1 MPLQRSAEGT
11 TRNINGREDLSC
23 DPRQLQQPVAA
34 DLPPSVEQTEP
45 ASSRY
50 ITHTPTTYTHKMTAR
65 VRKRSMQ
72 QRVGRETVWQI
83 EQYGWEGQRFP
94 HSLFVKSNG
103 MLTSYIS
110 SGMCPNQVYVHISLG
125 RLLDISLLLPCLFL
139 SCVFFIIACRSGCSL
154 IFTSICPLPNAKKD
168 KGCLQN
174 QSIQSASLGPSMHVP
189 VYVRQIFCGEHL
201 SREGVYTA
209 PLCTFI
215 WSRKE
220 NRQRPKWTWSCEPVP
235 GHSVRFLT
243 ACTVQF
249 YTSHIVTV

>member
-23 DPRQLQQPVAA
+23 DPRQLQHPVAA
-34 DLPPSVEQTEP
+34 ALPPSVEQTEP

-154 IFTSICPLPNAKKD
+154 ILHLF
-168 KGCLQN
+168 
-174 QSIQSASLGPSMHVP
+174 ASGECKEGQGVPAEPKYPKCEPGPVDAHT
-189 VYVRQIFCGEHL
+189 R
-201 SREGVYTA
+201 
-209 PLCTFI
+209 LCTTNI
-215 WSRKE
+215 LWRVS
-220 NRQRPKWTWSCEPVP
+220 
-235 GHSVRFLT
+235 
-243 ACTVQF
+243 
-249 YTSHIVTV
+249 